1 MNELI
6 SNELPEEF
14 ASIANVLQ
22 LDAQLLGDYS
32 IKAVNGRQLQEAL
45 SSTKDHT
52 TWAKK
57 QIIRLGLVQGE
68 DYEILSILGS
78 PYGGSREISLKKAI
92 PQNLMQTYCFTI
104 EAAKTISM
112 VSEASNG
119 VVVRKYFLHMEK
131 VAQQAYRGE
140 LPAQIISQPQ
150 SLEAKAMQETAQ
162 MSSAMFELVEK
173 LWSRG
178 YAQKMTHEI
187 SIDVDKRYGT
197 DTTKFLP
204 LPDSEGEYETTDRSE
219 GAWYKRDI
227 FGTVMKNT
235 TEMAEFFGVNN
246 VTAFNK
252 AMVALGYAIPMKA
265 SRRNVSGYKSTPEK
279 EDYAIRQKLN
289 SGYFAGDE
297 KITSWVLSKFTE
309 NERIRI
315 KNWLRTY
322 YPQHMIDNE
331 NKNKENI

>member
-14 ASIANVLQ
+14 ANIASVLQ

-45 SSTKDHT
+45 GSTKDHT
-52 TWAKK
+52 SWAKY
-57 QIIRLGLVQGE
+57 QITKLKFEQGV
-68 DYEILSILGS
+68 DYEIMSDLRSPNLGS
-78 PYGGSREISLKKAI
+78 SKSRQMLET
-92 PQNLMQTYCFTI
+92 TYCFSM
-104 EAAKTISM
+104 EAAKNIALISQ
-112 VSEASNG
+112 SDNG
-119 VVVRKYFLHMEK
+119 QKVRKYFLHMEK

-150 SLEAKAMQETAQ
+150 SLEARAMQETAQ

>member
-6 SNELPEEF
+6 INQLPEEF
-14 ASIANVLQ
+14 ASIARILQ

-52 TWAKK
+52 NWAKY
-57 QIIRLGLVQGE
+57 QIVRLGLTQGE
-68 DYEILSILGS
+68 DYEILSDLNS
-78 PYGGSREISLKKAI
+78 PSGASK
-92 PQNLMQTYCFTI
+92 QTYCFTI
-104 EAAKTISM
+104 DTAKTIAM
-112 VSEASNG
+112 VSKASNG
-119 VVVRKYFLHMEK
+119 SVVRNYFLHMEK

-140 LPAQIISQPQ
+140 LPAQIISQPL
-150 SLEAKAMQETAQ
+150 SLEARAMQETAQ
-162 MSSAMFELVEK
+162 MASAVFDLIEK

-178 YAQKMTHEI
+178 YAQKMTHDI

-197 DTTKFLP
+197 DTTKFFP
-204 LPDSEGEYETTDRSE
+204 LPESEGEFETTDRSE
-219 GAWYKRDI
+219 GAWYKRDV

-235 TEMAEFFGVNN
+235 TEMAEYFGVNC

-252 AMVALGYAIPMKA
+252 AMVALGYAVPMKA
-265 SRRNVSGYKSTPEK
+265 DNRNTSGYKSTPEK
-279 EDYAIRQKLN
+279 EDYTMRQKMN
-289 SGYFAGDE
+289 TGYFAGDE

-315 KNWLRTY
+315 KNWLRAY
-322 YPQHMIDNE
+322 YPQHMIITD
-331 NKNKENI
+331 KK